1 MTMKTQN
8 IGLRLIIILPL
19 LLAASVTR
27 AQFDP
32 VGTIERKVEEKVEQK
47 TDEAIDKALE
57 DPKPEE
63 KKEKEEKNSE
73 KNSTTSNSATAEFK
87 TYSKYDFIPGEK
99 IIYFEDFSQDA

>member
-1 MTMKTQN
+1 MKTAN
-8 IGLRLIIILPL
+8 IRLYLTIFLFIIFTS
-19 LLAASVTR
+19 SVTR

-57 DPKPEE
+57 DPKPADEKKKDE
-63 KKEKEEKNSE
+63 KKETTTDRS
-73 KNSTTSNSATAEFK
+73 STTAPSTAVAPEFK

-99 IIYFEDFSQDA
+99 VIYFE